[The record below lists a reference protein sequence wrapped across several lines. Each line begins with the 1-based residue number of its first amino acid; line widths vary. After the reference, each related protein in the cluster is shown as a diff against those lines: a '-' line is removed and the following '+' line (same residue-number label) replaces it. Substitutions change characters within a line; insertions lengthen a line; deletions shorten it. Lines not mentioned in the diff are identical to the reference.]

1 MESRSHA
8 TQERM
13 NKVNLSEKL
22 ARFTAHW
29 PSERTVEQLER
40 I

>member
-1 MESRSHA
+1 
-8 TQERM
+8 M
-13 NKVNLSEKL
+13 NKVNVSEKL

-29 PSERTVEQLER
+29 RSERTVEQLER